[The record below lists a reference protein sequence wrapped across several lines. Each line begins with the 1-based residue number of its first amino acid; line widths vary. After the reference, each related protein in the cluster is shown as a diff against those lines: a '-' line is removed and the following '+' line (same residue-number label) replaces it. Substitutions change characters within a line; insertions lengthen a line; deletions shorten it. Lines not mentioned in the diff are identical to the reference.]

1 VGNATTI
8 SHATT
13 HSQAQ
18 TNSQSHSVS
27 QSEAWTTSGAE
38 TDSVADTSSSATAN
52 SHADSTNTTHS
63 QSDGTNVGQ
72 VIGQG
77 FSGGMSVGVAPS
89 FSLSNSYQWQE
100 DPYILLTHIMR
111 TQQKMLDVASKEGA
125 YYTDVYALARTEQGA
140 QSLVGLIPEAF
151 HGTEDVVTGVQARN
165 LSQEE
170 QAYIVLHARAFIP
183 STRVE
188 VIPEVMSGYADSD
201 LLTMFHAGRGFT

>member
-1 VGNATTI
+1 
-8 SHATT
+8 
-13 HSQAQ
+13 
-18 TNSQSHSVS
+18 
-27 QSEAWTTSGAE
+27 
-38 TDSVADTSSSATAN
+38 
-52 SHADSTNTTHS
+52 
-63 QSDGTNVGQ
+63 
-72 VIGQG
+72 
-77 FSGGMSVGVAPS
+77 MSVGVAPS

-111 TQQKMLDVASKEGA
+111 TQQKLLDVASKEGA

-170 QAYIVLHARAFIP
+170 QAYIVLHARAFTP

-188 VIPEVMSGYADSD
+188 VIPEVMSGYADST
-201 LLTMFHAGRGFT
+201 LLTMFHASRGLHSAWYVRTWHRLDRPGRDARLCFLS